1 MANEWWMNNR
11 NNMRGYGNTGVTSV
25 FNPNSMAAMVGRS
38 NWLPQNITEET
49 ETIYP
54 ADNDLDANWQHQLR
68 MQGIDRG
75 NIDNKWYNR
84 ITTPVMGIMRAIGD
98 KFQRPEAKQAE
109 YDALRNVTDQYGTYR
124 TGTLPTGQ
132 EAMIVDGKISV
143 RAPDGTILLRDKNFD
158 SMFGS
163 GSVAEMIQKK
173 EDWAKGRFDK
183 YGDTWTDDEH
193 KGISKAFYDHY
204 KNTGALAKWRGDT
217 GQKTYIDNIQTIAP
231 ETTKTFTIPSTA
243 REMEI
248 SRRGGFNPSA
258 RSFSSHSPGGITQA
272 QSRAARGDPTG
283 TGGGWRLAQGGRV
296 GLRMGGDPTEW
307 METQE
312 TISPFQ
318 IQQEEGVPIGLQA
331 SDDVN
336 TRILENL
343 FEKYLELGFS
353 PEEAEIKAMEE
364 FQLMSQGQDFDMG
377 TQNEQGIASLV

>member
-1 MANEWWMNNR
+1 
-11 NNMRGYGNTGVTSV
+11 
-25 FNPNSMAAMVGRS
+25 
-38 NWLPQNITEET
+38 
-49 ETIYP
+49 
-54 ADNDLDANWQHQLR
+54 
-68 MQGIDRG
+68 
-75 NIDNKWYNR
+75 
-84 ITTPVMGIMRAIGD
+84 
-98 KFQRPEAKQAE
+98 
-109 YDALRNVTDQYGTYR
+109 
-124 TGTLPTGQ
+124 
-132 EAMIVDGKISV
+132 
-143 RAPDGTILLRDKNFD
+143 
-158 SMFGS
+158 MFGS

-193 KGISKAFYDHY
+193 KGISKALYDHY
-204 KNTGALAKWRGDT
+204 KNIGALAKWRGDT

-231 ETTKTFTIPSTA
+231 ETTKTFTTPGTA

-318 IQQEEGVPIGLQA
+318 IQQEEGVPMGLMASAVDPQDALNDMSMEIFGKPLHLLTGEEYQMLIDMANDQA
-331 SDDVN
+331 
-336 TRILENL
+336 
-343 FEKYLELGFS
+343 FG
-353 PEEAEIKAMEE
+353 PEPRPVGDPYGTPQGEEIVEE
-364 FQLMSQGQDFDMG
+364 
-377 TQNEQGIASLV
+377 GIARLV